1 MRRLTLAVILR
12 VTFGLGEKGREFKE
26 SAALSDTI
34 AAYLESIV
42 ATAGSVLFM
51 KINVV
56 HASSINMSPM
66 RRLTLYLN
74 VCPVDNHPDPNVR
87 PKYVDIL
94 SALSLS
100 VL

>member
-1 MRRLTLAVILR
+1 MAAIVARRGI
-12 VTFGLGEKGREFKE
+12 
-26 SAALSDTI
+26 
-34 AAYLESIV
+34 ESIV

-100 VL
+100 VLWYCTKRSV